1 MPPNARPPLAPL
13 TQGQRYVPSP
23 INPPMP
29 FGGIFMKPNS
39 HTRRKT
45 PTPSYLS
52 IHGTMSNFEAKRR
65 RNAMRG
71 YYLDKKGTV
80 KKTNKRNSNENYGK
94 VYPVTMNNWE
104 IPVGNTMPTRRN
116 SNANMYNLFN
126 RSRHRNSWNKY
137 FSGEAKKT
145 RRVKNHLK
153 K

>member
-80 KKTNKRNSNENYGK
+80 KKTNKRNSN
-94 VYPVTMNNWE
+94 
-104 IPVGNTMPTRRN
+104 
-116 SNANMYNLFN
+116 ANMYNLFN